1 MTGNASNSSYCAR
14 ATVEIIMMRSWVICR
29 LPQTVKV
36 HILTNTHRIEEIA
49 TTIAQEFKLDRKVY

>member
-1 MTGNASNSSYCAR
+1 
-14 ATVEIIMMRSWVICR
+14 MMRSWVICR